1 MQRSFSEKCQP
12 DDPIMSVFSQS
23 WLQWLFFAFPAI
35 FLTSLHGGRLQR
47 VPVASYEASCKSSTK
62 SKSGAWNSFNLHRWG
77 WQRALVDGRWQ
88 CGQHTQYLG
97 HTRCMC
103 FLLWK
108 IFIACMVLVMISNQ
122 LPILTLQ
129 KDFRFSCYR
138 GVSAEPTSSKSIE
151 CFSHLQG
158 ECSETTCRTSS
169 VRELMF
175 AMCATCA
182 TCACLTLCSSLPP
195 C

>member
-1 MQRSFSEKCQP
+1 
-12 DDPIMSVFSQS
+12 
-23 WLQWLFFAFPAI
+23 
-35 FLTSLHGGRLQR
+35 
-47 VPVASYEASCKSSTK
+47 
-62 SKSGAWNSFNLHRWG
+62 
-77 WQRALVDGRWQ
+77 
-88 CGQHTQYLG
+88 
-97 HTRCMC
+97 
-103 FLLWK
+103 
-108 IFIACMVLVMISNQ
+108 MVLVMISNQ

-175 AMCATCA
+175 AMCANMCYM
-182 TCACLTLCSSLPP
+182 CLFDTVQFIAFMVMPVLTEVFLYFQDPNKNEYSFSRLSAKHLEIQCQWLWVSCKRFTFVISVLLMHYRKGFS